1 MRGSTVLPVDKN
13 GNAVPVFIPDTGKTQ
28 TIAIAN
34 DSTVAA
40 ATAFSNVTK
49 TMAYYTTD
57 DIFAGENYMTFTSKI
72 EGYPSE
78 NISIEI
84 VNAGDA
90 LAVSI
95 SGYAITIAGAG
106 KEPKCS
112 EIKAAFEANEA
123 INKLVSVSYTTAG
136 EDDPT
141 INSDAEVARTFL
153 SGWDDGKTPMIVE
166 LTATKACKYHVGP
179 ITLAGGLATTC
190 KGYIGEGQTKHI
202 GIMPGEIISAVGLAS
217 SPGALLYITPGR
229 EF

>member
-28 TIAIAN
+28 TIAIA
-34 DSTVAA
+34 DDATVAA

-49 TMAYYTTD
+49 TMAKLTASHCADGNT
-57 DIFAGENYMTFTSKI
+57 ITFTSKI
-72 EGYPSE
+72 EGVISE
-78 NISIEI
+78 NISINLMHDSDPMTVVVTGYLVKI
-84 VNAGDA
+84 SYDGGNPPTCA
-90 LAVSI
+90 AV
-95 SGYAITIAGAG
+95 
-106 KEPKCS
+106 
-112 EIKAAFEANEA
+112 KAAVDANPA
-123 INKLVSVSYTTAG
+123 ASKLIDVTYTLATA
-136 EDDPT
+136 T
-141 INSDAEVARTFL
+141 MNNSEYKRTFL

-179 ITLAGGLATTC
+179 VTLAGGLATTC

-229 EF
+229 KL